1 MKLPVLPPYPPM
13 EAKSVKQLPVG
24 EEWQY
29 EPKWDGFRCLA
40 FRDGAELN
48 LQSKSGQALARY
60 FPELAKSLLRL
71 RAARFVLDGEI
82 VIAVDGKPSFDQL
95 LLRIHPVASRVNKL
109 AQEHPS
115 CLIVFDLL
123 TDERGRDFSKR
134 PLKERRQTLERFAAK
149 FLQVDSK
156 VVLSPFTRD
165 VKIARQWFNQVGNG
179 LDGIIAKRLDLA
191 YQSGERTGMQ
201 KVKLL
206 HSADCVVGGFSYA
219 SSGRVVGSLLL
230 GLHDSQGLLHHVGF
244 TSGLSE
250 LQRRELTARLEALI
264 KPPGFTGRAPGG
276 PSRWT
281 TDRSTAW
288 QPLSSKL
295 VVEVQY
301 D

>member
-1 MKLPVLPPYPPM
+1 M
-13 EAKSVKQLPVG
+13 
-24 EEWQY
+24 
-29 EPKWDGFRCLA
+29 
-40 FRDGAELN
+40 
-48 LQSKSGQALARY
+48 
-60 FPELAKSLLRL
+60 
-71 RAARFVLDGEI
+71 LDGEI
-82 VIAVDGKPSFDQL
+82 VIAVDGKPSFDEL
-95 LLRIHPVASRVNKL
+95 LLRIHPAASRVNKL

-123 TDERGRDFSKR
+123 TDERGRDLSKR
-134 PLKERRQTLERFAAK
+134 PLKERRQILERFAAK

-165 VKIARQWFNQVGNG
+165 VKIARQWFNQVGDG

-206 HSADCVVGGFSYA
+206 HSADCVVGGFRYA

-230 GLHDSQGLLHHVGF
+230 GLYDNQGLLHHVGF

-250 LQRRELTARLEALI
+250 LQRRELTTRLEALI
-264 KPPGFTGRAPGG
+264 KPPGFTGRAPGR

-301 D
+301 DYFSSGRFRHGTRFLRWRPDKSPSQCTFKQVTRSEPKRSLLPSKNTGRLKVHE